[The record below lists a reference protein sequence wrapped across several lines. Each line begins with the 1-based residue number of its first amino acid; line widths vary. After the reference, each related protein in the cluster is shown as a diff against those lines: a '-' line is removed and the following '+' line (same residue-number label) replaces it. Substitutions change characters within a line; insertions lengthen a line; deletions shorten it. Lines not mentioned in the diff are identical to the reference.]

1 MPANN
6 GQPYDTDPQAVLA
19 GQPLV
24 TENGIE
30 IVPQPS
36 LELIEDLEEQ
46 KAATAIKNLIEN
58 KQKGEFNMANEAV
71 VNNQNQQ
78 NQQSSFLSGT
88 TGTILKYG
96 AAVGAGA
103 LAYKVIEENIG
114 SSNNAEEA
122 AGLVSDFCDLF
133 F

>member
-58 KQKGEFNMANEAV
+58 KQKGEQIMANEAV
-71 VNNQNQQ
+71 VNNNNQN
-78 NQQSSFLSGT
+78 QSSFLSGT
-88 TGTILKYG
+88 TGTVLKYG

-103 LAYKVIEENIG
+103 LAYKMIMENTG
-114 SSNNAEEA
+114 SSSNAEEA
-122 AGLVSDFCDLF
+122 VGLVSDICDLF
-133 F
+133 

>member
-30 IVPQPS
+30 IVPQPT

-58 KQKGEFNMANEAV
+58 KNKGEFNMANEAV

-88 TGTILKYG
+88 TGTVLKYG

-103 LAYKVIEENIG
+103 LAYKMIMENTG
-114 SSNNAEEA
+114 SSNAEEA
-122 AGLVSDFCDLF
+122 VGLVSDICDLF
-133 F
+133 

>member
-58 KQKGEFNMANEAV
+58 KNKGEVNMANEVANNN
-71 VNNQNQQ
+71 NNQNQQ
-78 NQQSSFLSGT
+78 SFLSGT
-88 TGTILKYG
+88 TGTVLKYG

-103 LAYKVIEENIG
+103 LAYKMIMENTG
-114 SSNNAEEA
+114 SSNAEEA
-122 AGLVSDFCDLF
+122 VGLVSDICDLF
-133 F
+133 

>member
-58 KQKGEFNMANEAV
+58 KQKGEINMANETA
-71 VNNQNQQ
+71 VNNNNQ

-88 TGTILKYG
+88 TGTVLKYG

-103 LAYKVIEENIG
+103 LAYKMIMENTG
-114 SSNNAEEA
+114 SSNAEEA
-122 AGLVSDFCDLF
+122 VGLVSDICDLF
-133 F
+133 

>member
-58 KQKGEFNMANEAV
+58 KQKGEINMANEVA
-71 VNNQNQQ
+71 NNNNQ

-88 TGTILKYG
+88 TGTVLKYG

-103 LAYKVIEENIG
+103 LAYKMIMENTG
-114 SSNNAEEA
+114 SSNAEEA
-122 AGLVSDFCDLF
+122 VGLVSDICDLF
-133 F
+133 

>member
-30 IVPQPS
+30 IVPQPT

-58 KQKGEFNMANEAV
+58 KNKGEINMANEAAV
-71 VNNQNQQ
+71 NNNNNQNQQ
-78 NQQSSFLSGT
+78 NSFLSGT
-88 TGTILKYG
+88 TGTVLKYG

-103 LAYKVIEENIG
+103 LAYKMIMENTG
-114 SSNNAEEA
+114 SNTAEEA
-122 AGLVSDFCDLF
+122 VGLVSDICDLF
-133 F
+133 

>member
-24 TENGIE
+24 TENGVE
-30 IVPQPS
+30 IVPQPT

-58 KQKGEFNMANEAV
+58 KNKGEVNMANEAV
-71 VNNQNQQ
+71 VNNNQNQQ
-78 NQQSSFLSGT
+78 NSFLSGT
-88 TGTILKYG
+88 TGTVLKYG

-103 LAYKVIEENIG
+103 LAYKMIEENLGG

-122 AGLVSDFCDLF
+122 AGLVSDFCDLLF
-133 F
+133 

>member
-58 KQKGEFNMANEAV
+58 KQKGEQIMANEAV
-71 VNNQNQQ
+71 VNNNNQ

-88 TGTILKYG
+88 TGTVLKYG

-103 LAYKVIEENIG
+103 LAYKMIMENTG
-114 SSNNAEEA
+114 SSNAEEA
-122 AGLVSDFCDLF
+122 VGLVSDICDLF
-133 F
+133 

>member
-58 KQKGEFNMANEAV
+58 KNKGEINMANEAV
-71 VNNQNQQ
+71 VNNNNQ

-103 LAYKVIEENIG
+103 LAYKMIMENTG
-114 SSNNAEEA
+114 SSNAEEA
-122 AGLVSDFCDLF
+122 VGLVSDICDLF
-133 F
+133 

>member
-58 KQKGEFNMANEAV
+58 KNKGEVNMANEAV
-71 VNNQNQQ
+71 ANNNNQ

-122 AGLVSDFCDLF
+122 AGLVSDFCDLLF
-133 F
+133 

>member
-58 KQKGEFNMANEAV
+58 KQKGEFNMANEAA
-71 VNNQNQQ
+71 VNNNNQ

-88 TGTILKYG
+88 TGTVLKYG

-103 LAYKVIEENIG
+103 LAYKMIMENTG
-114 SSNNAEEA
+114 SSNAEEA
-122 AGLVSDFCDLF
+122 VGLVSDICDLF
-133 F
+133 

>member
-58 KQKGEFNMANEAV
+58 KNKGEQIMANEVANNN
-71 VNNQNQQ
+71 NNQN
-78 NQQSSFLSGT
+78 QSSFLSGT
-88 TGTILKYG
+88 TGTVLKYG

-103 LAYKVIEENIG
+103 LAYKMIMENTG
-114 SSNNAEEA
+114 SSNAEEA
-122 AGLVSDFCDLF
+122 VGLVSDICDLF
-133 F
+133 

>member
-30 IVPQPS
+30 IVPQPT

-58 KQKGEFNMANEAV
+58 KQKGEINMAANEVA
-71 VNNQNQQ
+71 NNNNQ

>member
-30 IVPQPS
+30 IVPQPT

-58 KQKGEFNMANEAV
+58 KQKGEINMANEAV
-71 VNNQNQQ
+71 VNNNNQ

-88 TGTILKYG
+88 TGTVLKYG

-103 LAYKVIEENIG
+103 LAYKMIMENTG
-114 SSNNAEEA
+114 SSNAEEA
-122 AGLVSDFCDLF
+122 VGLVSDICDLF
-133 F
+133 

>member
-30 IVPQPS
+30 IVPQPT

-58 KQKGEFNMANEAV
+58 KNKGEINTMANEVANNN
-71 VNNQNQQ
+71 NNQN
-78 NQQSSFLSGT
+78 QSSFLSGT
-88 TGTILKYG
+88 TGTVLKYG

-103 LAYKVIEENIG
+103 LAYKMIMENTG
-114 SSNNAEEA
+114 SSNAEEA
-122 AGLVSDFCDLF
+122 VGLVSDICDLF
-133 F
+133 